1 MADIMA
7 EIGMLMAEGY
17 SEEDIMRC
25 VEPLSCSDE
34 EFANMYSNEEEQN
47 SMGLLDWIFGALS
60 IIILVVLL
68 LFLASIGIAI
78 YNSLEDKSKAQH
90 LEQLKHNKEKDDY

>member
-1 MADIMA
+1 
-7 EIGMLMAEGY
+7 
-17 SEEDIMRC
+17 
-25 VEPLSCSDE
+25 
-34 EFANMYSNEEEQN
+34 
-47 SMGLLDWIFGALS
+47 MGLLDWIFGALS

-90 LEQLKHNKEKDDY
+90 LEQLKHNKEKDDQ